1 VTLAEGVLMT
11 PMRRILFAS
20 DFSKASA
27 KAFATAVTLAKANRA
42 TVTILHVIVPFVLFT
57 SEDAMRGD
65 TLEQLSIETRRWS
78 QQQLAKLTAKAK
90 KTGIRAVG
98 LIVDGDPARQIVRA
112 ARSKRADL
120 VVVGTHGR
128 TGLTKFF
135 VGSVAQRVVATAPC
149 PVVVVRGRQASRA

>member
-1 VTLAEGVLMT
+1 MT

-42 TVTILHVIVPFVLFT
+42 TVTILHVIVPFVPFT
-57 SEDAMRGD
+57 SEDAIRGD
-65 TLEQLSIETRRWS
+65 TLEQISIETRRWS
-78 QQQLAKLTAKAK
+78 QRQLAKLTAKAK
-90 KTGIRAVG
+90 KAGIRAVG
-98 LIVDGDPARQIVRA
+98 LIVEGDPAGQIVRA

>member
-1 VTLAEGVLMT
+1 MT

-42 TVTILHVIVPFVLFT
+42 TVTILHVIVPFMPFT
-57 SEDAMRGD
+57 SEDAIRGD
-65 TLEQLSIETRRWS
+65 TLEQISIETRRWS
-78 QQQLAKLTAKAK
+78 QRQLAKLTAKAK
-90 KTGIRAVG
+90 KAGIRAVG
-98 LIVDGDPARQIVRA
+98 LIVEGDPAGQIVRA

>member
-1 VTLAEGVLMT
+1 MT

-42 TVTILHVIVPFVLFT
+42 TVTILHVIVPFVPFT
-57 SEDAMRGD
+57 SEDAIRGD

-78 QQQLAKLTAKAK
+78 QRQLAKLTAKAK

-98 LIVDGDPARQIVRA
+98 LIVDGDPVRQIVRA

-149 PVVVVRGRQASRA
+149 SVVVVRGR